1 MITTQQS
8 LARPR
13 RIRAALIGLGLDCYD
28 DHHRLTRSDQ
38 SLVFGGSA
46 ETHAQL
52 QEIVLLME
60 MELDR
65 QGQRLGDLNPPSWP
79 NWPGG
84 STRLS
89 CTRSPC
95 GSKPASTSK
104 GRVRGSFRGGT
115 DCLDGTR
122 TGRCGTVAGNTDRT
136 NPGRHSPGRTP
147 PALLPNTTIRG
158 GQVSLIPDRR
168 GWSSACAPLGAF
180 RPDLPASGLRMPRL
194 AVTFGFYTSC
204 RTE

>member
-13 RIRAALIGLGLDCYD
+13 RIRAALIGLGLDSYD

-52 QEIVLLME
+52 QETVLLME

-65 QGQRLGDLNPPSWP
+65 QGQRLGDLNPLELAELAWRIDSPELHEIAL
-79 NWPGG
+79 
-84 STRLS
+84 RLEAGLN
-89 CTRSPC
+89 RQGP
-95 GSKPASTSK
+95 
-104 GRVRGSFRGGT
+104 RVRGAFRGGT
-115 DCLDGTR
+115 DCLAGTR
-122 TGRCGTVAGNTDRT
+122 TGRCGTVARNTDRT

-147 PALLPNTTIRG
+147 PALLRNTTIRG
-158 GQVSLIPDRR
+158 DQVSLIPDRR
-168 GWSSACAPLGAF
+168 GWSSACAIA
-180 RPDLPASGLRMPRL
+180 L
-194 AVTFGFYTSC
+194 AVIGIIPGRRRILKRVDGGRSM
-204 RTE
+204 RS